1 VTCWVIIPVKGPDGG
16 KSRLADVLGVDE
28 RRKLADAMLAHV
40 VEAASQARAISRVCL
55 VGPSRCGVSE
65 DVELLP
71 DPGEGLNPAVQS
83 AFDKLAAE
91 APDRII
97 IVHGDLPAVTPQ
109 DLDLLAA
116 APLDTV
122 AIAPDRHGTGTNA
135 LSLPLP
141 AARTFRF
148 AFGPDSCALHTEE
161 AHRLDIS
168 LETILSRGLEKDI
181 DEPEDL
187 PDADSIL
194 ADSNSK

>member
-1 VTCWVIIPVKGPDGG
+1 MTSWVIIPVKGPDGG
-16 KSRLADVLGVDE
+16 KSRLADVLGAGE

-40 VEAASQARAISRVCL
+40 VEAASGAQAISRVCL
-55 VGPSRCGVSE
+55 VGPSRCGVSK

-83 AFDKLAAE
+83 AFDTLAAE
-91 APDRII
+91 CPDRII
-97 IVHGDLPAVTPQ
+97 IVHGDLPALTPQ

-116 APLDTV
+116 APGDTV
-122 AIAPDRHGTGTNA
+122 AIAPDRHGTGTNG

-141 AARTFRF
+141 AARNFRF
-148 AFGPDSCALHTEE
+148 AFGLDSCALHTEE
-161 AHRLDIS
+161 THRLGLR

-194 ADSNSK
+194 ANSKSK